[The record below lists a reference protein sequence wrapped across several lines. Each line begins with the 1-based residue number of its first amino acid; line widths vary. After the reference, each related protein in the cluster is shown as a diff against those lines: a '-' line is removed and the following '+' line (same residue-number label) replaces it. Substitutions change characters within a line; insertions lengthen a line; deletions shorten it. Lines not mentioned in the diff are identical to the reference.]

1 MEEIKLEDSIGYAD
15 WIKIIFADK
24 CVDFFLENDRCLD
37 FTFEEVLQVAKRNGW
52 KEGTILLIAES
63 PRSGKIFQYGNY
75 GEFWVEHGTTRG
87 YA

>member
-24 CVDFFLENDRCLD
+24 CVDLLLENDRCLD
-37 FTFEEVLQVAKRNGW
+37 FTFEEVLQAAKNNGW
-52 KEGTILLIAES
+52 KEGAILLIAES
-63 PRSGKIFQYGNY
+63 PLSGKIFQYGNY